1 MKEKFAAIP
10 EPLRRQILIRAAIGI
25 VSLILLFASLL
36 YGGDWRFAIPCV
48 LLAAFFLWNGAV
60 LFWRS
65 ADGRYVVLEGV
76 CTEIERSALR
86 RRVKA
91 IRLQEKRFPV
101 LILSQR
107 QRIRNLAVGDTL
119 TVYVSEKA
127 MVYEMD
133 GCRIVSSYIALSRK
147 EAAS

>member
-1 MKEKFAAIP
+1 MW
-10 EPLRRQILIRAAIGI
+10 
-25 VSLILLFASLL
+25 S
-36 YGGDWRFAIPCV
+36 
-48 LLAAFFLWNGAV
+48 GAV

-101 LILSQR
+101 RILSQR
-107 QRIRNLAVGDTL
+107 QSIRNLTVGDTL

-127 MVYEMD
+127 TVYEMD